1 MRIGVISRDV
11 ELVTTNRFL
20 EAGAALGFTMVPLRL
35 LDGSVLIDGDGP
47 QLWVRGEPQTDPL
60 DGFIPRL
67 GAYLPSL
74 ALAISRALEHRG
86 ATPLNSSTAMECA
99 FDKLR
104 TAEVLAAAGL
114 PTPRTML
121 AKDLDHLDF
130 AIDAVG
136 GAPVVLKPS
145 NGAQGRGVLLAE
157 SRASAV
163 AFLESL
169 IVTGRDTLVQE
180 WIPEARG
187 EDRRLLVLDDTVI
200 GAIVRRAREG
210 EFRPNLHRGGSVEA
224 IEPTAEEAE
233 LAVAA
238 ARAVGLRFCGVDL
251 LRSAHGPTVVEVNGS
266 PGLEGIE
273 RATGGD
279 FATAALRS
287 LGDAIAAT
295 GGTR

>member
-20 EAGAALGFTMVPLRL
+20 EAGAALGFSMIPLRL
-35 LDGSVLIDGDGP
+35 LDGSVIVEPDGP
-47 QLWVRGEPQTDPL
+47 QLWLRGEPLSTPL
-60 DGFIPRL
+60 DAFVPRL

-74 ALAISRALEHRG
+74 ALALSRALEHRG
-86 ATPLNSSTAMECA
+86 AVALNSSSAMELA

-104 TAEVLAAAGL
+104 TAELLAAATV

-130 AIDAVG
+130 AIEAVG

-180 WIPEARG
+180 LIPEARG
-187 EDRRLLVLDDTVI
+187 EDRRLLVLDGQVL

-224 IEPTAEEAE
+224 IEPTAEESA
-233 LAVAA
+233 LAIAA
-238 ARAVGLRFCGVDL
+238 ANAVGLRFCGVDL
-251 LRSAHGPTVVEVNGS
+251 LRSEAGPVVVEVNGS

-279 FATAALRS
+279 FATAVLKALARS
-287 LGDAIAAT
+287 VVER
-295 GGTR
+295 GGA